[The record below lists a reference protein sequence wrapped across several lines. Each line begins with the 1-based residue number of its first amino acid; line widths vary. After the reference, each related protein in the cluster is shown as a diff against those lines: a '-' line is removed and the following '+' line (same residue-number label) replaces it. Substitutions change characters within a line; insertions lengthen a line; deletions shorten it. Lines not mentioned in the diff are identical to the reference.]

1 MLGNGCGC
9 FFFFFLSLDHL
20 TFFFGQRRLSSKQS
34 LLSVVRFVFINIYTD
49 FEGVKGRQLRHV
61 HTLALSALLQNRRS

>member
-1 MLGNGCGC
+1 MGVGV
-9 FFFFFLSLDHL
+9 FFFFPSLDHL

-34 LLSVVRFVFINIYTD
+34 LLSVVCFVFISIYTD
-49 FEGVKGRQLRHV
+49 FEGVKGRQLRYV

>member
-1 MLGNGCGC
+1 MGV

>member
-1 MLGNGCGC
+1 MGG
-9 FFFFFLSLDHL
+9 FFFFLSLDHL